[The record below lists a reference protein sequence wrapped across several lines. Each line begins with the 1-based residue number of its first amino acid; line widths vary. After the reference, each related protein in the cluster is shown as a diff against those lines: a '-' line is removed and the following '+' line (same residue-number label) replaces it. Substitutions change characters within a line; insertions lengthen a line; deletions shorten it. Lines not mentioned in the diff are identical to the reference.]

1 MTAIV
6 EVSWATEPGSDLAPN
21 EDFLVTAP
29 GLAIV
34 LDGVTRRPDRRT
46 GCVHGTLWFVRQLGS
61 ELLRRLVD
69 GPLVQLEDVAAK
81 AIGGVAA
88 RHEDTC
94 DLAHPATPSTTLAIL
109 RAREDFVDYLVMAD
123 SVIVIDEA
131 EGVGVVTDPENVAV
145 AAADPKAASEAIVGT
160 VPRSGLRRVAAVTD
174 GASRLVDDF
183 GLADWSGLL
192 DVLECD
198 GPGGLIRR
206 VREAERRDPKA
217 TWWPRAKTHD
227 DATAVFWRFARV
239 GTRAPH
245 VALSPLSPVTR
256 PPSCQ

>member
-1 MTAIV
+1 MAIV

-34 LDGVTRRPDRRT
+34 LDGVTRRPGQQT
-46 GCVHGTLWFVRQLGS
+46 GCVHGTLWFVRQLGA
-61 ELLRRLVD
+61 EVLRRLVD
-69 GPLVQLEDVAAK
+69 GPTAPLDVTAAG

-131 EGVGVVTDPENVAV
+131 GGVRVVTDPENVAV
-145 AAADPKAASEAIVGT
+145 AARNPKATSEAVVGT
-160 VPRSGLRRVAAVTD
+160 VPWPGLRRAAVLTD

-192 DVLECD
+192 DILEFE
-198 GPGGLIRR
+198 GPSRLIRR
-206 VREAERRDPKA
+206 VRETERADPEGA
-217 TWWPRAKTHD
+217 WWPRAKAHD
-227 DATAVFWRFARV
+227 DATAVFWTQPRSAFR
-239 GTRAPH
+239 
-245 VALSPLSPVTR
+245 
-256 PPSCQ
+256 